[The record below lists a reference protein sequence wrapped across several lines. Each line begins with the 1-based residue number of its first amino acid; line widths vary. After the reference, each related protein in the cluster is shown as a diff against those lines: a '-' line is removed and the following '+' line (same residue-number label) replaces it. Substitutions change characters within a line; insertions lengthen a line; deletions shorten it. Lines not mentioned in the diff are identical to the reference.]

1 MKSMTSVLRVCSIDV
16 VLTTSIRL
24 GYHQDMLR
32 KIYKGGKYS
41 YVISIP
47 KNLLKLLGWREGQYV
62 EINRN
67 RKKLEIKDK
76 K

>member
-1 MKSMTSVLRVCSIDV
+1 
-16 VLTTSIRL
+16 
-24 GYHQDMLR
+24 MLR

-41 YVISIP
+41 YVVSIP
-47 KNLLKLLGWREGQYV
+47 KNLLKLLGWKEGQYV